1 MQLIITAVGPDHVR
15 LADPIIHYVTG
26 QGANIAEIQ
35 MYDHDEEALFA
46 MLLRVKLPAEKLAE
60 VRAAMAEIGDE
71 TNLSIR
77 VWSPEERAEKPRLA
91 ICVTHRPEPPLALL
105 RAIRDGHIKAEAA
118 VLIGNRPACRGI
130 AEQFGTAWEMVGDDE
145 GRVDE
150 EQFIATLDR
159 YNVDYIVLA
168 RYMRVL
174 PAATCWKYAGGRIIN
189 LHHGLLPSFPGLR
202 PYHDAYAGRMLT
214 YGATCHFIVPE
225 LDAGNQIIQQS
236 TFTVPPGTKLDEI
249 IRTGQEDNEPRCLVE
264 GVRRAVSREVQ
275 LHFHRVVVGGGARG

>member
-1 MQLIITAVGPDHVR
+1 MQLVITAVGPDHVR

-26 QGANIAEIQ
+26 EGANIAEIQ

-46 MLLRVKLPAEKLAE
+46 MLLRVQLPAEKLVK
-60 VRAAMAEIGDE
+60 VRPALAEIGRE
-71 TNLSIR
+71 TGLSIR
-77 VWSPEERAEKPRLA
+77 VWSPDERAERPRLA
-91 ICVTHRPEPPLALL
+91 ICVTYRPEPALALL
-105 RAIRDGHIKAEAA
+105 RAIRDGHVRAEPA
-118 VLIGNRPACRGI
+118 VMIGNRAACRGI
-130 AEQFGTAWEMVGDDE
+130 AEQFGVPWEMVGDDQ
-145 GRVDE
+145 GRTDE
-150 EQFIATLDR
+150 ERFIATLDR

-168 RYMRVL
+168 RYMRIL

-249 IRTGQEDNEPRCLVE
+249 IRIGQEDNEPRCLVE

-275 LHFHRVVVGGGARG
+275 LHFHRVVVGR